1 MLKFSSTL
9 GSILSSTHPVPSFSV
24 ALFTLMFSFGIELPA
39 MKIALVSL
47 AVLMQQFSVG
57 LSNDWLDY
65 SRDLSSKRKDKPVA
79 LGEVSP
85 SLIKNLSF
93 LAGLVSL
100 LLSSALGI
108 LNVLCM
114 LLMLLAGWGYNLGLK
129 ANWLSFLPYAI
140 GFGTLP
146 VFVTVSLTA
155 SQLPPLWLV
164 IAAALLGVSAHFS
177 NVLPDI
183 LEDIETGVY
192 SLPHILGQRIS
203 AVIIFSCAVGASA
216 IVVSQTP
223 QMNQL
228 FTTIVL
234 LATILFSG
242 TASFLALRKQ
252 PPRIVFTLLLATA
265 FTNVILLV
273 AALGETELLRV

>member
-1 MLKFSSTL
+1 VPKFSSRIS
-9 GSILSSTHPVPSFSV
+9 SILKSTHPVPSFSV
-24 ALFTLMFSFGIELPA
+24 ALFTMMFSFGIDLPGF
-39 MKIALVSL
+39 KIALVPL

-65 SRDLSSKRKDKPVA
+65 SRDLSSKRADKPVA

-85 SLIKNLSF
+85 SLIKNLSI
-93 LAGLVSL
+93 LAGLAAL

-108 LNVLCM
+108 LNILCM
-114 LLMLLAGWGYNLGLK
+114 LLMLLVGWGYNLGLK

-140 GFGTLP
+140 GFGILP
-146 VFVTVSLTA
+146 VFVTVSLPTA
-155 SQLPPLWLV
+155 QLPPLWLV

-183 LEDIETGVY
+183 LEDIETGIF
-192 SLPHILGQRIS
+192 SLPHVLGQRIS

-228 FTTIVL
+228 FSIGVL

-242 TASFLALRKQ
+242 TASILVLRKK
-252 PPRIVFTLLLATA
+252 PPRIVFTLLLVTA
-265 FTNVILLV
+265 FTNVVLLV
-273 AALGETELLRV
+273 AALGTTRLINL